1 MKEIL
6 VVGSL
11 NMDLVFSVDHQPLMG
26 ETVLSSGFSMNPG
39 GKGANQAYAA
49 GRLGGCVKM
58 IGCVGDDIYG
68 ESLINNLQSAGVDTG
83 AVARLDDV
91 STGIAGIT
99 VTSSGDNAIIVASG
113 ANFYLT
119 PEMIRHNEDLIRAA
133 DYVLTQLETPVETV
147 LTLAEMVKK
156 AGKVMVLDPAPARA
170 DLPDELFPLVDVLK
184 PNETELQS
192 LTGLPVD
199 TDTHIAQAARTLLAK
214 GVKMVVVT
222 MGERGAMIVTK
233 EDTLF
238 VPALLVK
245 PVDTTAA
252 GDTFTAAMVCGL
264 ADGMGLE
271 DAVRF
276 ANKVSSIVVTRKGA
290 QMSIPD
296 MSEIEL

>member
-1 MKEIL
+1 M
-6 VVGSL
+6 GSL

-49 GRLGGCVKM
+49 GRLGGRVKM

-133 DYVLTQLETPVETV
+133 DYVLTQLETPIETV

>member
-1 MKEIL
+1 
-6 VVGSL
+6 
-11 NMDLVFSVDHQPLMG
+11 MDLVFSVDHQPLMG

-49 GRLGGCVKM
+49 GRLGGRVKM

-99 VTSSGDNAIIVASG
+99 VTSSGDNVIIVASG

-233 EDTLF
+233 EETLF
-238 VPALLVK
+238 VPALLVE

>member
-1 MKEIL
+1 M
-6 VVGSL
+6 GSL

-91 STGIAGIT
+91 PTGIAGIT

-133 DYVLTQLETPVETV
+133 DYVLTQLETPIETV

-233 EDTLF
+233 EETLF
-238 VPALLVK
+238 VPALLVE

>member
-1 MKEIL
+1 
-6 VVGSL
+6 
-11 NMDLVFSVDHQPLMG
+11 MDLVFSVDHQPLMG

-91 STGIAGIT
+91 PTGIAGIT

-133 DYVLTQLETPVETV
+133 DYVLTQLETPIETV

>member
-68 ESLINNLQSAGVDTG
+68 ERLINNLQSAGVDTG

-91 STGIAGIT
+91 PTGIAGIT

-290 QMSIPD
+290 QTSIPD

>member
-1 MKEIL
+1 
-6 VVGSL
+6 
-11 NMDLVFSVDHQPLMG
+11 MDLVFSVDHQPLMG

-49 GRLGGCVKM
+49 GRLGGRVKM

-233 EDTLF
+233 EETLF
-238 VPALLVK
+238 VPALLVE

>member
-49 GRLGGCVKM
+49 GRLGGRVKM

-233 EDTLF
+233 EETLF
-238 VPALLVK
+238 VPALLVE

>member
-91 STGIAGIT
+91 PTGIAGIT

-133 DYVLTQLETPVETV
+133 DYVLTQLETPIETV

-233 EDTLF
+233 EETLF
-238 VPALLVK
+238 VPALLVE

>member
-1 MKEIL
+1 
-6 VVGSL
+6 
-11 NMDLVFSVDHQPLMG
+11 MDLVFSVDHQPLMG

-49 GRLGGCVKM
+49 GRLGGRVKM

-91 STGIAGIT
+91 PTGIAGIT

-233 EDTLF
+233 EETLF

>member
-1 MKEIL
+1 MKRIV
-6 VVGSL
+6 VVGSS
-11 NMDLVFSVDHQPLMG
+11 NVDLTARVRSLPHPG
-26 ETVLSSGFSMNPG
+26 ETVGGATLLKANG

-91 STGIAGIT
+91 PTGIAGIT

-147 LTLAEMVKK
+147 LTLAEMAKK

-214 GVKMVVVT
+214 GVKMVVDT

-264 ADGMGLE
+264 ADGMGME
-271 DAVRF
+271 EAVRF

-296 MSEIEL
+296 MSEIDL

>member
-1 MKEIL
+1 
-6 VVGSL
+6 
-11 NMDLVFSVDHQPLMG
+11 MDLVFSVDHQPLMG

-91 STGIAGIT
+91 PTGIAGIT

-133 DYVLTQLETPVETV
+133 DYVLTQLETPIETV

-233 EDTLF
+233 EETLF
-238 VPALLVK
+238 VPALLVE